1 MLPPGGTSLNV
12 EGELATIN
20 CPLAGS
26 GVLTVAGSGTAALGG
41 ADTYGGTDLEGGTL
55 QLGNAAALGSGS
67 LTVNDGTLDLDGNNI
82 TLASLSGNGGTI
94 TNSSSSPS
102 TLTVDQ
108 DANAAYY
115 GDIQNG
121 NGDVGLNLGGSGVL
135 VDLGDNTFSGGITI
149 TTGLFVVT
157 APDAVPDSTAL
168 TIGAG
173 GTFLFDPSLAAE
185 GDTLTL
191 PVQDR
196 APVMPIAG
204 GTPAPS
210 NPAPMVTAIQCVGAA
225 LVDAD
230 AVNFLVTFNKPV
242 TGVVPGDFAVDGS
255 MGGTVTAVSGSQGQ
269 FVVTVSGIPD
279 GSGTLGLSVQDAGTI
294 RDWFGTPLTD
304 ATVMLVD
311 QQYAIDRQLYWDGS
325 DGNAAAGGSGDWNGP
340 NWHVGGPNGPLQ
352 QWCDG
357 SAAFF
362 GGVGG
367 TISITAPVAA
377 SSLTFL
383 SDGYLLQGDGIA
395 IAPRLPPLSRRE
407 REA

>member
-1 MLPPGGTSLNV
+1 
-12 EGELATIN
+12 
-20 CPLAGS
+20 
-26 GVLTVAGSGTAALGG
+26 
-41 ADTYGGTDLEGGTL
+41 
-55 QLGNAAALGSGS
+55 
-67 LTVNDGTLDLDGNNI
+67 
-82 TLASLSGNGGTI
+82 
-94 TNSSSSPS
+94 
-102 TLTVDQ
+102 
-108 DANAAYY
+108 
-115 GDIQNG
+115 
-121 NGDVGLNLGGSGVL
+121 
-135 VDLGDNTFSGGITI
+135 
-149 TTGLFVVT
+149 
-157 APDAVPDSTAL
+157 
-168 TIGAG
+168 
-173 GTFLFDPSLAAE
+173 
-185 GDTLTL
+185 
-191 PVQDR
+191 
-196 APVMPIAG
+196 
-204 GTPAPS
+204 
-210 NPAPMVTAIQCVGAA
+210 MVTAIQCVGAA
-225 LVDAD
+225 LVNAD

-357 SAAFF
+357 AQAFF

-383 SDGYLLQGDGIA
+383 SDGYLLQGDGNRDRAGASASLPEGEGGMTIDVSLGSA
-395 IAPRLPPLSRRE
+395 TLDCPLGSGTISMTGDGSLRFGSGFTLAAGKRSRSTAAAWTWAGPRSPD
-407 REA
+407 